1 MSVEA
6 TEYTPSKTGKEFL
19 LSPKKIKIISGPVGS
34 GKSVTCIIAILREC
48 QLQEPGKDGIRRSRW
63 AIIRNTN
70 QQLMDTVLKSW
81 FQWAPDGAAGHWK
94 VSDRTFYLKFGDVQ
108 AEIMFRPLDSPSD
121 LQRLLSLELTS
132 AYFNEFRE
140 IDKTIFD
147 GVRTRI
153 GRYPAKKDGGA
164 TNAHII
170 ADTNPPDMDSWLYDL
185 MENPGPRDHEIIQVF
200 KQPSGLSPDA
210 ENLEWLP
217 ENYYQDMMVGAN
229 KDFIDVH
236 VHGEYGKS
244 NLGKPVHQR
253 FSESMHVRS
262 GLTPEPGVLTI
273 IGMDFGLTPAAVF
286 KQIDGWGRV
295 TTLDALWTDDMYLE
309 KFMQER
315 VMPLINRRYL
325 RCPLLVMG
333 DPSGK
338 RRADGRGESCF
349 DVIKSFDIEYMN
361 PDSITNDPQIRM
373 GATDHFL
380 SLLAGDGE
388 PAYILDKK
396 NCKHLISALRGG
408 YRFNKKRD
416 GSFQI
421 TVDKANIYSHVAE
434 ANQYGDMFY
443 RGKFSDKYAKKMRR
457 REESAAMSPYRPLDP
472 DIGY

>member
-1 MSVEA
+1 MPTER
-6 TEYTPSKTGKEFL
+6 TEYTPSKTGREFL
-19 LSPKKIKIISGPVGS
+19 LDNHKIKIINGPVGS
-34 GKSVTCIIAILREC
+34 GKSVTCIMDIIRSC
-48 QLQEPGKDGIRRSRW
+48 QLQEPNKLGIRKSRW

-81 FQWAPDGAAGHWK
+81 FQWMPDGAAGKWR
-94 VSDRTFYLKFGDVQ
+94 VSDKTFNLKFGDVE
-108 AEIMFRPLDSPSD
+108 AEILFRPLDSPAD

-147 GVRTRI
+147 GVRSRV

-164 TNAHII
+164 TYAHII
-170 ADTNPPDMDSWLYDL
+170 ADTNPPDIDSWLYDL
-185 MENPGPRDHEIIQVF
+185 MEKPGPKDSEIIRIF
-200 KQPSGLSPDA
+200 KQPSGLSSDA
-210 ENLEWLP
+210 ENLAWLP
-217 ENYYQDMMVGAN
+217 DNYYEDMMVGAN
-229 KDFIDVH
+229 DDFINVH

-244 NLGKPVHQR
+244 NLGRPVHQR
-253 FSESMHVRS
+253 FSEQRNVRS
-262 GLTPEPGVLTI
+262 GLIPEPGILTI

-295 TTLDALWTDDMYLE
+295 TTLDALWTADMYLE
-309 KFMQER
+309 KFMEER
-315 VMPLINRRYL
+315 VMPLIARKYHG
-325 RCPLLVMG
+325 CPLLVMG

-349 DVIKSFDIEYMN
+349 DVIKDFGLEYMS
-361 PDSITNDPQIRM
+361 PDSITNDPAIRM

-396 NCKHLISALRGG
+396 NCKHLIAALRGG
-408 YRFNKKRD
+408 YRYNKKRD
-416 GSFQI
+416 GSFQV

-443 RGKFSDKYAKKMRR
+443 RGKFSAKYARKMARKETR
-457 REESAAMSPYRPLDP
+457 ALTNMYRPVDA